1 MRWDSLVPPALIDY
15 VRLVRAALSHR
26 DSRILSPYVSPRA
39 KLGRNCSVARNV
51 FVSQLVEIGEESYI
65 NSGSVVLSGSI
76 GRYCSIGYHC
86 QIGLP
91 EHSLSDL
98 STSPRV
104 YNNPKIKKE
113 WKKHVEFPSPP
124 QIGNDVWIGSL
135 AVVLQGVTIGDGA
148 VIAAGAV
155 VTKNVP
161 PYAIVAGVPA
171 TILRMRFPDEV
182 IDHILSDPWWQKASS
197 ELGAY
202 YLDFTERFGL
212 ENQGRDGAP

>member
-1 MRWDSLVPPALIDY
+1 MRWDSLVPPAIIDY
-15 VRLVRAALSHR
+15 LRLLRAALAHR
-26 DSRILSPYVSPRA
+26 NSRILSPYVSPRA

-51 FVSQLVEIGEESYI
+51 FVSHLVEMGEESYI

-91 EHSLSDL
+91 EHSLDGL

-104 YNNPKIKKE
+104 YNDPKINTAR
-113 WKKHVEFPSPP
+113 KKHGEFANPP

-148 VIAAGAV
+148 VVAAGAV
-155 VTKNVP
+155 VTKDVP

-171 TILRMRFPDEV
+171 RILRKRFSDQV
-182 IDHILSDPWWQKASS
+182 IEHILNDPWWQKPSS
-197 ELGAY
+197 ELSAY
-202 YLDFTERFGL
+202 YEDLSDRFGL
-212 ENQGRDGAP
+212 EDQSLD